1 MSSRIFG
8 ILRHPAATWASIATE
23 PMSVGR
29 LFFRYIVPLALVPSL
44 AVTFGIVFFGRG
56 WDPQHGYALSPDSAL
71 ATGLR
76 DFAFIVVTIPTLALI
91 LHRLA
96 RIGRSSPATYLDAL
110 KVATFGTAPFL
121 LAGVFL
127 VLPVLVMLMVVAG
140 MHSLYLITAGTK
152 VVMHVRPGEAP
163 MLVGVSMVALTLA
176 TMVIGGLAGALGLV

>member
-127 VLPVLVMLMVVAG
+127 VLPVLVMLMIVAG